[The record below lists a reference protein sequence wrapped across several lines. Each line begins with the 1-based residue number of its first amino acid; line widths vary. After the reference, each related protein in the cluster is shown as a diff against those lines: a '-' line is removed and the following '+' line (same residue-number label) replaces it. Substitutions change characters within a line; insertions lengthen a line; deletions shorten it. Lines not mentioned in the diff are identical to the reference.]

1 MAITATAL
9 TGDSDGTTGS
19 SATTASVSPGA
30 NRLQLLHVQAHPAGG
45 PGYATVT
52 GCGLTWVSVDQHNY
66 DGGGGDTQMLYR
78 ALGASPSSGALTIDF
93 GGGNDQLEICWSL
106 VEFDGVDT
114 GGTDGSVAVV
124 QAVKATGTGT
134 APAATLAAFGDAGNA
149 TYGAVVSGSAGYPLA
164 GGSGFTEV
172 HNFQGPTVGL
182 LTLSEWRNDNDTSVD
197 ASAGASTVWGMIAVE
212 LKAAASGPVPRIV
225 HPVTSARF

>member
-9 TGDSDGTTGS
+9 TSDSDGTTGS

-66 DGGGGDTQMLYR
+66 DVGGGDTQMLYR

-93 GGGNDQLEICWSL
+93 GSGNDQLEICWSL
-106 VEFDGVDT
+106 AEFDGVDT
-114 GGTDGSVAVV
+114 SGTDGSGAIV

-149 TYGAVVSGSAGYPLA
+149 TYGAAACGSAGWPLA
-164 GGSGFTEV
+164 AGTGFTEL
-172 HNFQGPTVGL
+172 HNLQGPTVGL
-182 LTLSEWRNDNDTSVD
+182 VTLSEFRADNDTSVD
-197 ASAGASTVWGMIAVE
+197 ASSASATWGVIAAE
-212 LKAAASGPVPRIV
+212 LKAAPTGPAPRIV
-225 HPVTSARF
+225 FPVQSVRF